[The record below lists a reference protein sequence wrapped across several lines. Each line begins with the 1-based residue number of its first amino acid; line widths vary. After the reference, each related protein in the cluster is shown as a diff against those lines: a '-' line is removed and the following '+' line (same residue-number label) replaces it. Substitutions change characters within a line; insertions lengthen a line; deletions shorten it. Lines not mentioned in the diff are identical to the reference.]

1 MRIRT
6 IPLLASMPLF
16 SAYMVLAQTK
26 TLLVDEP
33 LGADPVRIV
42 KVMEGS
48 TELKSDGQRYA
59 NKYAWEATFDA
70 RDDWLKDLSFDV
82 KNVSDK
88 TIVYLSTGCHLY
100 ETADWQAEIAKHQ
113 SIPVLGHTVNAIGR
127 RPEDALY
134 SPLLGHKLKP
144 DTRARFQLAPGE
156 DFTINLEDPEDYEA
170 LKSSIE
176 EKQPMSSAAACNAGI
191 NQIFFEDGTQWHGHR
206 YLREDPEHPGHWIA
220 VSFKEWSSAA
230 KATE

>member
-6 IPLLASMPLF
+6 IPLLASIPLF

-26 TLLVDEP
+26 TFLVLDEP

-88 TIVYLSTGCHLY
+88 TIVYLSTGC
-100 ETADWQAEIAKHQ
+100 
-113 SIPVLGHTVNAIGR
+113 
-127 RPEDALY
+127 RP
-134 SPLLGHKLKP
+134 
-144 DTRARFQLAPGE
+144 TRNR
-156 DFTINLEDPEDYEA
+156 
-170 LKSSIE
+170 
-176 EKQPMSSAAACNAGI
+176 
-191 NQIFFEDGTQWHGHR
+191 
-206 YLREDPEHPGHWIA
+206 
-220 VSFKEWSSAA
+220 
-230 KATE
+230 